1 MSEKNNSR
9 EARRKALVAE
19 KAKNG
24 GSKKKKVSSIL
35 KKVILIG
42 FLLGLA
48 GLLVGVA
55 TFAYYVKDTPPLDE
69 TLLKVAVRS
78 TVMDKDGEL
87 AAELGSHE
95 AREVVSFNDIPQEV
109 IDAFLATEDVR
120 FFEHNGVDYRR
131 LAGAVVANITGGFGA
146 QGGSTITQ
154 QLVKL
159 SFLTEEKT
167 LRRKAQEFYLAYQL
181 EGRFSKEEILEMYL
195 NKIFFSNRSYGIQ
208 TAAQNYYGKEL
219 DELEL
224 HEIAMLAGLPQ
235 SPNPY
240 NPKRNPE
247 NAERRRNVVLHL
259 MVMHGKIT
267 EAEAEEARNVPV
279 TETLVEG
286 SETNRYAN
294 RYDAFIDRVVDEIS
308 EKLGEQINPNTDGL
322 QIFTTL
328 DQNAQQHVELLI
340 SDESPVKHKDNEDY
354 QIGIT
359 LLDTKSG
366 AIRAIGGARNYV
378 KTGTNYATDEPIQ
391 PGSAIKPILD
401 YGPAI
406 EHLQWSTYHQINDE
420 AHNYTE
426 GEKNAIRN
434 WDDNFKGWMS
444 MRQHIV
450 ESRNVP
456 AVKALQEVGKEKAR
470 DFATKIGVSIPE
482 NYTEAYSL
490 GGFSSGTTTLEL
502 AGAFASFGNEG
513 VYTEPYAVTKVVFP
527 DGTTVNLNNQPE
539 IAMKDSTAFMITDM
553 LKSALRDPGNV
564 AGSANVPGLNVAGKS
579 GTTNFDAQTRERLNH
594 PSGAVPSVIFSGY
607 TPTYTAAIWAGF
619 KRMGTDNY
627 LRSQE
632 ERRAAR
638 DLFKNLISHVS
649 TKDADKADFRVPN
662 SVVRVAIEKGSNPPL
677 LASEFTPKDKI
688 TNEYFI
694 RGTEPT
700 KVSTEFERLD
710 APSGLTV
717 VYDEEK
723 DEVLVNWQYDGSLL
737 DKVSFEVKATVNDG
751 NAQILTVTKDLGVI
765 IESPQ
770 PGSRIKVEVTALL
783 TEAEEKRSETSTQT
797 VNIPE
802 LVEEEEE
809 IIIEIPDPL
818 PPPDDDEDDDDD
830 DDDDD
835 DTNEENT
842 NRNNRRNNDN
852 DDDDDE

>member
-1 MSEKNNSR
+1 MSEKYNSR
-9 EARRKALVAE
+9 EERRKAIEAE
-19 KAKNG
+19 KNKNG
-24 GSKKKKVSSIL
+24 GTTKKKVSSIL

-42 FLLGLA
+42 FLLGLT

-69 TLLKVAVRS
+69 TLLKVPVKS
-78 TVMDKDGEL
+78 QLLDYQGEL
-87 AAELGSHE
+87 AAELGNHE

-131 LAGAVVANITGGFGA
+131 LAGAVLANITGGFGA

-181 EGRFSKEEILEMYL
+181 ESRFSKEEILEMYL
-195 NKIFFSNRSYGIQ
+195 NRIFFSNRSYGIQ
-208 TAAQNYYGKEL
+208 SAAQNYYGKEL

-247 NAERRRNVVLHL
+247 NAERRRNIVLHL

-267 EAEAEEARNVPV
+267 EAEAEEARQIPV

-286 SETNRYAN
+286 TDAARLTN
-294 RYDAFIDRVVDEIS
+294 RYDAFVDRVIEEIR

-322 QIFTTL
+322 KIYTTL
-328 DQNAQQHVELLI
+328 DQKAQEHVELLV

-366 AIRAIGGARNYV
+366 GIRAIGGARNYV
-378 KTGTNYATDEPIQ
+378 KTGTNFATEEPIQ

-420 AHNYTE
+420 PHNYTE

-434 WDDNFKGWMS
+434 WDGNFKGWMS

-456 AVKALQEVGKEKAR
+456 AVKALQEVGKDKAR
-470 DFATKIGVSIPE
+470 DFATKIGISIPE
-482 NYTEAYSL
+482 NFTEAYSL

-579 GTTNFDAQTRERLNH
+579 GTTNFDAQTRERYGH
-594 PSGAVPSVIFSGY
+594 PNGAVPSVIFSGY
-607 TPTYTAAIWAGF
+607 TPTYTAAVWAGF
-619 KRMGTDNY
+619 KRMDNGNY
-627 LRSQE
+627 LQSQE

-649 TKDADKADFRVPN
+649 TTDTDKADFRVPN
-662 SVVRVAIEKGSNPPL
+662 SVVRVPIEKGTNPPL

-688 TNEYFI
+688 TYEYFI

-710 APSGLTV
+710 APSNLTALF
-717 VYDEEK
+717 DEERN
-723 DEVLVNWQYDGSLL
+723 EVLVNWQYDESLL
-737 DKVSFEVKATVNDG
+737 EKVSFEVKATVNDG
-751 NAQILTVTKDLGVI
+751 NAQILTVTKDFGVV

-783 TEAEEKRSETSTQT
+783 DEAESNRSETASQT
-797 VNIPE
+797 VSIPE

-809 IIIEIPDPL
+809 IIIEIPDPIS
-818 PPPDDDEDDDDD
+818 PPDEDDDDD

-835 DTNEENT
+835 DVGTNEENA
-842 NRNNRRNNDN
+842 NRNNNRRNNDSDDN
-852 DDDDDE
+852 DD